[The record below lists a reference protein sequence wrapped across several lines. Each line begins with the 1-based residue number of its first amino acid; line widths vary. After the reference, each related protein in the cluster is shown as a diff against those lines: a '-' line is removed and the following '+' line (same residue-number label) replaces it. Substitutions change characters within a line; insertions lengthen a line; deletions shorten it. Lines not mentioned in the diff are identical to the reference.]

1 MKAVDISREMLSAPV
16 YPGDPSPSLEAL
28 CRLEFGDVCN
38 TSSLH
43 ACLHNGTH
51 MDAPRHFV
59 PDGTDAAHVPL
70 DACIGECSVVN
81 FDGLLLGAQAEAL
94 LPGLRSRVLFK
105 GKMELSPS
113 AAFVLADSGLR
124 LDGPLTDLVLLDQ
137 EGAVYPGQARIRE
150 DGLLEV
156 WNDRLPRPA
165 EVRLGYANWYVM
177 PLFNGDGLPA
187 SPFRI
192 REAAKEADV

>member
-1 MKAVDISREMLSAPV
+1 MKAVDIS
-16 YPGDPSPSLEAL
+16 L

-94 LPGLRSRVLFK
+94 LPGLRCGTLWAPPPSYSTPCSR
-105 GKMELSPS
+105 GTAP
-113 AAFVLADSGLR
+113 
-124 LDGPLTDLVLLDQ
+124 PT
-137 EGAVYPGQARIRE
+137 
-150 DGLLEV
+150 
-156 WNDRLPRPA
+156 
-165 EVRLGYANWYVM
+165 
-177 PLFNGDGLPA
+177 
-187 SPFRI
+187 
-192 REAAKEADV
+192 

>member
-1 MKAVDISREMLSAPV
+1 MVEGGRA
-16 YPGDPSPSLEAL
+16 AL
-28 CRLEFGDVCN
+28 R
-38 TSSLH
+38 
-43 ACLHNGTH
+43 
-51 MDAPRHFV
+51 
-59 PDGTDAAHVPL
+59 
-70 DACIGECSVVN
+70 
-81 FDGLLLGAQAEAL
+81 FDH
-94 LPGLRSRVLFK
+94 
-105 GKMELSPS
+105 
-113 AAFVLADSGLR
+113 ADSGLR

-156 WNDRLPRPA
+156 WNDRLPRPT

>member
-124 LDGPLTDLVLLDQ
+124 LDEPLTDLVLLDQ

-156 WNDRLPRPA
+156 WNDQLPRPA